1 MNRQSPARAA
11 YDLLSSMRFAV
22 SLLTVLAIAS
32 VVGTVLKQAEPYA
45 NYMSQFGP
53 FWFPVFETLGLYDVY
68 HAAWFLAIL
77 GFLVLSTSLCI
88 FRNGPAMLRE
98 MRNFRE
104 LASERSLQHIHHRA
118 EFEFIAAAPSVIET
132 QPAT

>member
-1 MNRQSPARAA
+1 MTRHSTARAI

-22 SLLTVLAIAS
+22 SLLTILAIAS

-45 NYMSQFGP
+45 NYISQFGP
-53 FWFPVFETLGLYDVY
+53 FWFPVFEALGLYDVY

-88 FRNGPAMLRE
+88 FRNGPAMRKTSSAPIQPLRYAISSGQAILSPW
-98 MRNFRE
+98 RC
-104 LASERSLQHIHHRA
+104 SI
-118 EFEFIAAAPSVIET
+118 V
-132 QPAT
+132 